1 MEAKLT
7 SNAESSSKH
16 PHSHDL
22 PSRNPHAN
30 ISPAERLERLFMF
43 LEAQFGADN
52 LNPIAIPK
60 VTGQKLLTSESLSTS
75 KDDNGDA
82 TEGSKDEDS
91 ELEEL
96 QRQEI
101 ERLHQIGIP
110 VPGVEIK
117 VDKMVAKVWLE
128 DLEVECANR
137 VFGDRVRAVVERAVE
152 VTAPLWA

>member
-1 MEAKLT
+1 
-7 SNAESSSKH
+7 
-16 PHSHDL
+16 
-22 PSRNPHAN
+22 
-30 ISPAERLERLFMF
+30 MF

-52 LNPIAIPK
+52 ISPIAIPK
-60 VTGQKLLTSESLSTS
+60 ITDDKLVSSGAPSTVKGEEEAGSEDG
-75 KDDNGDA
+75 DD
-82 TEGSKDEDS
+82 
-91 ELEEL
+91 ELEALQKQEL
-96 QRQEI
+96 
-101 ERLHQIGIP
+101 ERLHKIGIP